1 LILTHSRPSLLGPIV
16 TCVVLAAL
24 GGCVSR
30 ATRDEALSAAVD
42 DIVRASMKQEGVPG
56 VSLAIAREGKIIK
69 ATGYGVANLELNAP
83 VTPQSVT
90 FALVVGA
97 HDEDHVFER
106 NYDHQ
111 RPEDRRDAPQH
122 VVRCELDTVIGMKG
136 LLCGVKRTGAN
147 VAVNDAKRR

>member
-1 LILTHSRPSLLGPIV
+1 
-16 TCVVLAAL
+16 
-24 GGCVSR
+24 
-30 ATRDEALSAAVD
+30 
-42 DIVRASMKQEGVPG
+42 
-56 VSLAIAREGKIIK
+56 AREGKIIK

-136 LLCGVKRTGAN
+136 LLCGVKRAGAN
-147 VAVNDAKRR
+147 VAVHDAQRRQRQCRSRIRYVRMRVHDRLLAAGISYRGSYR